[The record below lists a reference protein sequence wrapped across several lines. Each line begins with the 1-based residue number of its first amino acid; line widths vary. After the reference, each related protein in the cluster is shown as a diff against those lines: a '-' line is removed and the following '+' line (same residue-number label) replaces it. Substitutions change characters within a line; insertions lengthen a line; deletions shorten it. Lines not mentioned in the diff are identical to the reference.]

1 MMKPSSWEIW
11 DAKVAFEDDPHTL
24 KRRPVLVIS
33 PKDIFILSLKITS
46 HEPRKMYPGEYQIK
60 KWREAGLN
68 KPSTV
73 RCSKRLNLIE
83 SDFIKKRGKLQVID
97 MIEVRNILH
106 EIKSKKL

>member
-1 MMKPSSWEIW
+1 MKPSSWEIW
-11 DAKVAFEDDPHTL
+11 DAKVAFEDAPHTL

-46 HEPRKMYPGEYQIK
+46 HEPRKRYPGEYQIK
-60 KWREAGLN
+60 KWEEAGLN

-83 SDFIKKRGKLQVID
+83 NDFIKKRGKLQAID
-97 MIEVRNILH
+97 MLEIRNILY
-106 EIKSKKL
+106 ELKSKKL